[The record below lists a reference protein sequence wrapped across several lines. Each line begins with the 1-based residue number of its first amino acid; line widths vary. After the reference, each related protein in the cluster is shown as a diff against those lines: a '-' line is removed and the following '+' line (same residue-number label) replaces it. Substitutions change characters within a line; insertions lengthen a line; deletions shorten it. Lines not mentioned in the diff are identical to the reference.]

1 MAIEENVNLID
12 EFFNLA
18 DEDSKLINLLKD
30 DFIDFKFFNYGSL
43 VYIQNDED
51 MNSFPHISD
60 LLENYEKIYSKTC
73 YKDYLVL
80 RLTKC
85 KNL

>member
-1 MAIEENVNLID
+1 MANEDNLNLID
-12 EFFNLA
+12 EFFNHA
-18 DEDSKLINLLKD
+18 DEDSRLINLLKD
-30 DFIDFKFFNYGSL
+30 EFTDFKFFNYGSL
-43 VYIQNDED
+43 VYFQNDED

-60 LLENYEKIYSKTC
+60 LLENYEKIYSQTC

-85 KNL
+85 INK